1 MQPDVFE
8 QDQNAYDFLNEGPR
22 KTNQAPGS
30 RKKRLMVAGLAG
42 LGLIIIIWMVFSLI
56 FSGSERAT
64 ELLVR
69 VAQRQTEIIRIS
81 DIGESNAR
89 SETAA
94 ALAANTK
101 LTLQSSQLNID
112 RILSSRERTLSRD
125 EQRALEDQDID
136 AELETALRAGNFD
149 RVFVS
154 ILREHLELYQQE
166 LDDAHEALNSENDK
180 QILEDAYQSTVILL
194 R

>member
-1 MQPDVFE
+1 
-8 QDQNAYDFLNEGPR
+8 
-22 KTNQAPGS
+22 
-30 RKKRLMVAGLAG
+30 MVAGLAG